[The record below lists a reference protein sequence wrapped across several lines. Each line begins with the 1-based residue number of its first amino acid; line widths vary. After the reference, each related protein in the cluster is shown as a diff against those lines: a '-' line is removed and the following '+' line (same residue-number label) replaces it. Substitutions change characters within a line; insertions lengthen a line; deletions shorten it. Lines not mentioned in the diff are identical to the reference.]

1 MVASNPEETNEI
13 PDEEPSGIFA
23 DEDVPH
29 FTHELK
35 RMISD
40 PNVLFCN
47 RCGLWSK
54 DLRHSRLHLEC
65 ALPIKPGNKRSLRL
79 LQHGIK
85 PTKDARMPIELQNL
99 KFRPKGPKPPEV

>member
-13 PDEEPSGIFA
+13 PDEEPSGIVA
-23 DEDVPH
+23 DEEVPH

-35 RMISD
+35 H
-40 PNVLFCN
+40 
-47 RCGLWSK
+47 
-54 DLRHSRLHLEC
+54 LRHSRLHLEC

-99 KFRPKGPKPPEV
+99 KFRPTGPKPPEV